1 MVVKLSAGL
10 TALVAVA
17 VISSPAAAVADAG
30 APVLIATS
38 GVLCSVSADDVA
50 RGGGPTV
57 ACQRSDGE
65 TFPQS
70 PFSSTKPNPK
80 LTLAVVR
87 PGGQFQ
93 WDLGSVSGGQPINV
107 AVGQTYNANGWTIE
121 ANDQRATF
129 AYGAAGH
136 GMWINAELVHPN

>member
-10 TALVAVA
+10 TALVALA
-17 VISSPAAAVADAG
+17 VIPSPAASVADAN

-57 ACQRSDGE
+57 ACQRSDGG

-70 PFSSTKPNPK
+70 PFSNTKPNPK
-80 LTLAVVR
+80 LNLAVVR
-87 PGGQFQ
+87 GGGQFQ
-93 WDLGSVSGGQPINV
+93 WDYGSVAGGQPIDV
-107 AVGQTYNANGWTIE
+107 GAGQTYHANGWTVE
-121 ANDQRATF
+121 ANEQRATF
-129 AYGAAGH
+129 AYGAAKH
-136 GMWINAELVHPN
+136 GMWINAEFVHPN